1 MCAMAGAFRRLS
13 ICCVYPKLNLWPH
26 RRAAAGA
33 LGEGPGDDPDSDLV
47 HYCDLAHLTSGRR
60 SVGIPITSAFSVREL
75 CDLCGR
81 ERKLTFT
88 AEAAEDAEVWT
99 ELGEST
105 ERRFV
110 ILSGGLPA
118 EQDQNAGR
126 QRQDAGHDRGD
137 TNVKESHDSN
147 ENQIDCEQKHSEI
160 FGDVHESFLRQVP
173 GGCTPKKAGKGKAL
187 FVFHGRGRG

>member
-1 MCAMAGAFRRLS
+1 MYTLAGAFHRLPVR
-13 ICCVYPKLNLWPH
+13 CLYTKLNFRPY
-26 RRAAAGA
+26 RCAFAGA
-33 LGEGPGDDPDSDLV
+33 LGEGPDDDSDFDLA
-47 HYCDLAHLTSGRR
+47 HYCDLTDLTGSRR
-60 SVGIPITSAFSVREL
+60 SVGIPITSAFSVRDL

-118 EQDQNAGR
+118 EQDQNAGH
-126 QRQDAGHDRGD
+126 QRQDSGHDCGD
-137 TNVKESHDSN
+137 TNVKQSHDSN
-147 ENQIDCEQKHSEI
+147 KHQIDGEQKHSEV
-160 FGDVHESFLRQVP
+160 FGDVHESFLGLVSRV
-173 GGCTPKKAGKGKAL
+173 CTLKRIRDIR
-187 FVFHGRGRG
+187 VIRGSSSF